1 MDIEKTHDGNGREKQ
16 PDRIHMEKAADG
28 AACQAEEERQR
39 DSHRC
44 QDSGTYPQILL
55 HGQIGQQHARQ
66 QDHQLQYRT

>member
-1 MDIEKTHDGNGREKQ
+1 
-16 PDRIHMEKAADG
+16 MEKAADG